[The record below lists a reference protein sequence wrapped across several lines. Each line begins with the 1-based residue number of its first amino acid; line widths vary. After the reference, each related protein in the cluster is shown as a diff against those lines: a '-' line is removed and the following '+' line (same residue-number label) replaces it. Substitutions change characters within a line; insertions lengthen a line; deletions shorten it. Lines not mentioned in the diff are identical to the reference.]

1 MNVKDIMTAALR
13 LHKAIQQ
20 KGNQILNLKLH
31 ADNTAPPIK
40 ALNAV
45 NAHYG
50 QSLAAVGIAG

>member
-1 MNVKDIMTAALR
+1 MTAALR
-13 LHKAIQQ
+13 LHKVIQQ
-20 KGNQILNLKLH
+20 AGNQILNLKLH

-50 QSLAAVGIAG
+50 QSMAAVGIAG